1 MRWCLYWSWLK
12 WLPFWL
18 HSYSS
23 LLKLALFLARSLQI
37 RKIKEDVE
45 YYADSNQEPDFEE
58 NEYIY
63 DDLDL
68 EEIGASAYMRV
79 LQPLKIIVVFRHKFI
94 WRLLLQH

>member
-1 MRWCLYWSWLK
+1 MVLTEMTTVLTAILQQLVKISIVSRT
-12 WLPFWL
+12 F
-18 HSYSS
+18 
-23 LLKLALFLARSLQI
+23 LQI

-79 LQPLKIIVVFRHKFI
+79 LQHLKIIVFFRHKFI
-94 WRLLLQH
+94 

>member
-1 MRWCLYWSWLK
+1 MRAVTKGHFPLTKAS
-12 WLPFWL
+12 PVPTN
-18 HSYSS
+18 SP
-23 LLKLALFLARSLQI
+23 LAGRWNYHCFFVLFLQI

-68 EEIGASAYMRV
+68 EEIGASEFWECSI
-79 LQPLKIIVVFRHKFI
+79 QIIISVMDVNY
-94 WRLLLQH
+94 